1 MYPCSTPLAALM
13 TLSLA
18 TPCLAEPSNALE
30 AVVVTATRTPGAP
43 VNPAADVSVISEERL
58 DLNSG
63 RNIADVLAQEAGIE
77 ISSTGGPASLSGLFI
92 RGTKPSQNVLLIDG
106 FRLVNPTDNRAPLES
121 LPLSAFGQIEVVRGA
136 ASSLYGSGAIGGAVQ
151 LFSRS
156 GAERAPAFS
165 GAITSGRYGS
175 YRGEA
180 AYGGTVGASQFNLA
194 VGVDGNQGFSA
205 TNPDSGFIHEDDK
218 DGFDRRSLVAN
229 LRHEL
234 SSASAI
240 RLNVLSASGDTDF
253 DTGIASGPRPYIKSR
268 TGLLGATYEFAP
280 VAGWRGEIKA
290 GETRYDYEYHNAGFD
305 FAPRTSSRQVG
316 WMNYFQLPVGTLT
329 LGVEHEKQR
338 VAGEGVDYVTANRSV
353 RSLLGQWLASI
364 DRHRVQFS
372 LRTDRWTGHQAETT
386 GGLLYAY
393 ALTPA
398 WSLTG
403 NVGTAF
409 RMPTFDD
416 LYFPCQWWG
425 CSSNPDLKPEES
437 RNIEL
442 GTRYRQGG
450 DEMRLFAFRNRIH
463 NAIELDSAFVPQ
475 NIDSAIDGATVSW
488 KRENA
493 SWYWNLSYTYQDA
506 RDADSDERLARRAR
520 HIFAGIME
528 RVIGPWRI
536 GGEMRSQDRRYS
548 SFNAPDSAL
557 GGYAVANVYASYAVS
572 PALSLQ
578 ARIDNVAD
586 REYELVRGYNT
597 PGRSLFL
604 TLRYAA
610 R

>member
-1 MYPCSTPLAALM
+1 MYPGSKYLAALM
-13 TLSLA
+13 PLA
-18 TPCLAEPSNALE
+18 FTTACLAEQPDALE
-30 AVVVTATRTPGAP
+30 PVVVTATRTPGAP

-58 DLNSG
+58 NLNAG
-63 RNIADVLAQEAGIE
+63 RNIADVLSQESGVE
-77 ISSTGGPASLSGLFI
+77 ISSTGGPASLSSLFI
-92 RGTKPSQNVLLIDG
+92 RGTKPSQNILLIDG

-151 LFSRS
+151 LLSRS
-156 GAERAPAFS
+156 GSEQAPTFT
-165 GAITSGRYGS
+165 GAITGGRYGT

-180 AYGGTVGASQFNLA
+180 AYGGTVGNSQFNLA

-218 DGFDRRSLVAN
+218 DGFDRRSLIAN
-229 LRHEL
+229 LRHEF

-240 RLNVLSASGDTDF
+240 RLNALSASGDTDF
-253 DTGIASGPRPYIKSR
+253 DTGIANGPRPYIKNR
-268 TGLLGATYEFAP
+268 TRLLGATYEFAP
-280 VAGWRGEIKA
+280 AAGWRSEIKA
-290 GETRYDYEYHNAGFD
+290 GETSYDYEYHNAGFD
-305 FAPRTSSRQVG
+305 FAPQTSSRQLG
-316 WMNYFQLPVGTLT
+316 WMNYIQLPVGTLT
-329 LGVEHEKQR
+329 LGVEHEKQK
-338 VAGEGVDYVTANRSV
+338 VTGDGVDYVISTRSV
-353 RSLLGQWLASI
+353 RSLLAQWLASI

-372 LRTDRWTGHQAETT
+372 LRSDRWTGHKAETT
-386 GGLLYAY
+386 GSLLYAY
-393 ALTPA
+393 ALTPG

-442 GTRYRQGG
+442 GARFRQGG
-450 DEMRLFAFRNRIH
+450 DELRLLAFRSRID

-475 NIDSAIDGATVSW
+475 NIDSAIDGATFSW
-488 KRENA
+488 KRETSN
-493 SWYWNLSYTYQDA
+493 WYWNLSYTYQTA

-520 HIFAGIME
+520 NIFAGTLE
-528 RVIGPWRI
+528 RAIGAWRI
-536 GGEMRSQDRRYS
+536 GGEVRSQDRRYS
-548 SFNAPDSAL
+548 NFNAPNSAL

-572 PALSLQ
+572 PAISLQ

-586 REYELVRGYNT
+586 RQYELVRGYNT

-604 TLRYAA
+604 TLRYAP